1 MTKLVPYY
9 TVSYRGEY
17 HKAGQPFEIYDGDL
31 EEMRQHG
38 TIMQE
43 KNTAK
48 VEPEP
53 TTEEP
58 AKRKRGAPKK
68 NT

>member
-1 MTKLVPYY
+1 MAKLVPYY

-17 HKAGQPFEIYDGDL
+17 HKAGQAFEIHDGDV

-38 TIMQE
+38 TIIPE
-43 KNTAK
+43 KKAQK
-48 VEPEP
+48 AEPVK
-53 TTEEP
+53 EEP